1 MPESGFDV
9 SVSVEAV
16 GNSATRNEDFR
27 PLSTT
32 HRFRQSDFT
41 RVDTGGGRGRYRATR
56 EFEVT
61 VLDDTM
67 DESTE
72 QFAVVLSY
80 SSPALPHLRG
90 SSTEATVSIN
100 DNDHVPVTL
109 GWEET
114 ELTAEEPTS
123 VGATTSVVLR
133 AMAVTATDKR
143 PESGFTFD
151 FIASSA
157 NGTARQPDDYE
168 ELSLTETFDRNDF
181 SRTSVDGQFRWVASR
196 NLTVDVEH
204 DTVDEPLERFT
215 VRLAYDG
222 GSQPYLLQGNVTATV
237 TITDD
242 LSSLSDLRTT
252 VSASSNFAAPGE
264 QITYDWSVDNS
275 GPADTTNTMLTATLD
290 GGVTF
295 VSAEV
300 SAPSSGQCGRSGVT
314 VTCTLGTVNL
324 SDTASGTI
332 VVEVSN
338 NASADLGFSAT
349 ARGDQLDSTPADN
362 DDSATTRLDA
372 PPRKITNLSASGLAV
387 HINLTWSAPGDN
399 GSAITNYELER
410 KAGTDDY
417 LRLTPPNPAALFYR
431 DDTAEEDT
439 DYTYRLRAIND
450 DGEADWSNEPTAK
463 LRVTPLQPLRVTGGG
478 GGGGGFGPA
487 PVAPKFADGFRT
499 TRSVAANAR
508 ADGPVGD
515 PVAATHPDD
524 LEVTYS
530 LSGTDA
536 ALFTVDEETGQIRVK
551 EGTELESDR
560 TYTVNL
566 TATDSAGFGAIIIVM
581 IQIAEPSFSPYDLN
595 GNQEI
600 EREEVIAAIKDY
612 FDGTIAKE
620 DVIELVK
627 LYFAG

>member
-1 MPESGFDV
+1 MGRISIPLPDPNCAGNHPSPILRHLQLSRQESF
-9 SVSVEAV
+9 SKPHWLIPTAS
-16 GNSATRNEDFR
+16 TCY
-27 PLSTT
+27 PL
-32 HRFRQSDFT
+32 HHFWDRLN
-41 RVDTGGGRGRYRATR
+41 
-56 EFEVT
+56 T
-61 VLDDTM
+61 V
-67 DESTE
+67 
-72 QFAVVLSY
+72 
-80 SSPALPHLRG
+80 
-90 SSTEATVSIN
+90 
-100 DNDHVPVTL
+100 
-109 GWEET
+109 
-114 ELTAEEPTS
+114 
-123 VGATTSVVLR
+123 
-133 AMAVTATDKR
+133 
-143 PESGFTFD
+143 
-151 FIASSA
+151 
-157 NGTARQPDDYE
+157 
-168 ELSLTETFDRNDF
+168 
-181 SRTSVDGQFRWVASR
+181 
-196 NLTVDVEH
+196 
-204 DTVDEPLERFT
+204 
-215 VRLAYDG
+215 
-222 GSQPYLLQGNVTATV
+222 
-237 TITDD
+237 
-242 LSSLSDLRTT
+242 
-252 VSASSNFAAPGE
+252 
-264 QITYDWSVDNS
+264 
-275 GPADTTNTMLTATLD
+275 LTATLD
-290 GGVTF
+290 AGVTF
-295 VSAEV
+295 VSAAV
-300 SAPSSGQCGRSGVT
+300 STPSSGQCRRSGVT

-332 VVEVSN
+332 VVEVPN
-338 NASADLGFSAT
+338 NASADLGFT
-349 ARGDQLDSTPADN
+349 AMVSGNQLDSTPADN

-372 PPRKITNLSASGLAV
+372 PPRKITNLSASGLAG

-399 GSAITNYELER
+399 GSAITRYELER

-417 LRLTPPNPAALFYR
+417 LPLTPPNPAALFYR

-450 DGEADWSNEPTAK
+450 DGEAEWSNEPTAK
-463 LRVTPLQPLRVTGGG
+463 LRVTPPPPPRVTGGG

-536 ALFTVDEETGQIRVK
+536 ALFIVDEETGQIRVK

-581 IQIAEPSFSPYDLN
+581 IQVAEPSFSPYDLN
-595 GNQEI
+595 GNEEI